1 MYQVI
6 DVVYLNRDIHNY
18 DPSLLQLVNRNKFY
32 YIDLNMLAK
41 LGNAAYGPTS
51 NSTGSST
58 GSNGGTTGPG
68 GNTGGGGGTNT
79 GGGTSTGN
87 GYPIGTRGYSYKILA
102 HHNDGGTSAWSD
114 PVFILVN

>member
-1 MYQVI
+1 MT
-6 DVVYLNRDIHNY
+6 
-18 DPSLLQLVNRNKFY
+18 
-32 YIDLNMLAK
+32 
-41 LGNAAYGPTS
+41 PTS
-51 NSTGSST
+51 NSPGSST
-58 GSNGGTTGPG
+58 GSNGETTGPG